1 VKNLVDIGIPELS
14 DEQIETLSQIAEN
27 VARKYIFSKINQK
40 LVENLN
46 IRIEAEGAKPI
57 YFTIEVDLALLPEA
71 KNIKEK
77 TLSEEGVKVAFEAIE
92 TYLRKL
98 K

>member
-1 VKNLVDIGIPELS
+1 MKNLVDIGIPELS

-27 VARKYIFSKINQK
+27 GARRYIFSKINQK

-46 IRIEAEGAKPI
+46 ISVEAEGAKPI
-57 YFTIEVDLALLPEA
+57 CFTIEIDLALLPEV
-71 KNIKEK
+71 KNVKEK
-77 TLSEEGVKVAFEAIE
+77 TLSEEGVKVAFEAVE